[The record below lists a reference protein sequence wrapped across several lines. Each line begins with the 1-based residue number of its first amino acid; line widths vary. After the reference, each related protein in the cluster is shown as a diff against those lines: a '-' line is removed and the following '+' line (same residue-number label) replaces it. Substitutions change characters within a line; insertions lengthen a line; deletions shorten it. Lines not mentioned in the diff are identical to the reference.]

1 MTMRRIALI
10 AIAIGLLASLVVA
23 VQRFRYERNSR
34 SVEIVMDQQDFA
46 DFATAY
52 GYDQTELL
60 RQMRIA
66 GLTAVA
72 IYEETGQRINLGNHA
87 FVQSG
92 QQLIATARTTPLS
105 DPLLAGLAKR
115 GEVDPNSMYLL
126 VYDRPTLDR
135 YVWALRNQLESRNVR
150 VLRSTLPALLAV
162 KTQVD
167 YFNNLGLGIPQDVA
181 TQARSLGLIVDPR
194 FQNNEKLDEAHIQA
208 VFDQAM
214 AGGKI
219 GTVIFFGLR
228 NEVMGYQYQIDAT
241 ADVFSTAR
249 ANQPLFGFIE
259 FYDPTQAQ
267 KGGETLGRKIP
278 GRTVRVQAISK
289 LELDKL
295 DLDTVIARYL
305 LGVRERNIRV
315 IYLRPFPHLIQIK
328 DASGQLV
335 TASAEATNLEM
346 LRQLRDSLSENGF
359 HVGRAHPFVD
369 FGGPFYQVLYFI
381 AALGAAGGFLLLLDL
396 LGWARAWMPW
406 AFFGLTALAYA
417 AAAFLHHD
425 DIVRR
430 AWALGGALTF
440 SVLAGIAVAPWFM
453 ETTEIPGAKAP
464 ALQDARN
471 GLRCLLTAAGVAA
484 MGALLVTGLLSQA
497 SFMLEVQQFFG
508 VKALLVVPALALV
521 AIYLFTDAFG
531 ERRQV
536 GDAAASPVR
545 AWQLAAV
552 VLLVAGA
559 ALLVTRSGNQPDTG
573 VSPIEVHL
581 RGFLTTLLGARP
593 RFKEFLIGFPA
604 LFLLPVLLPAH
615 RRALGWVFV
624 LAIGVGTA
632 DIVDTFSHIHTSLTI
647 GALRLFNG
655 LVVGSLVGLVAQSLY
670 RRLVRSPRPTRAA

>member
-1 MTMRRIALI
+1 MRRVALI
-10 AIAIGLLASLVVA
+10 AIAIGAVASLIVA
-23 VQRFRYERNSR
+23 AERFRYERNSR
-34 SVEIVMDQQDFA
+34 SVEIAMDQQDLA

-52 GYDQTELL
+52 GYDMTELM

-66 GLTAVA
+66 GLSAVA
-72 IYEETGQRINLGNHA
+72 IYEETGLRVNLGNHA
-87 FVQSG
+87 YAQSG

-105 DPLLAGLAKR
+105 DPLLAALAKR
-115 GEVDPNSMYLL
+115 GAIDPGSMYLL
-126 VYDRPTLDR
+126 VYDRASLDR
-135 YVWALRNQLESRNVR
+135 YVWALRNQLEARNVR

-181 TQARSLGLIVDPR
+181 AKVRDLGLIVDPR
-194 FQNNEKLDEAHIQA
+194 FQNNEKLDQQHIEA

-228 NEVMGYQYQIDAT
+228 NEVMGYEYQLDAT
-241 ADVFSTAR
+241 AAVFSAPR
-249 ANQPLFGFIE
+249 ANRPLFGFIE

-278 GRTVRVQAISK
+278 GQTVRVQAISK

-328 DASGQLV
+328 DASGQWV

-346 LRQLRDSLSENGF
+346 LRELRGALEANGF

-369 FGGPFYQVLYFI
+369 FGGAWIELLYFL
-381 AALGAAGGFLLLLDL
+381 AALGVAGGLLLFLDL
-396 LGWARAWMPW
+396 FGWARAWMPW
-406 AFFGLTALAYA
+406 VFFGLTTIAFW
-417 AAAFLHHD
+417 AAAFVHHD

-430 AWALGGALTF
+430 VWALGGGLIF
-440 SVLAGIAVAPWFM
+440 SVLAGMAVAPYFSSA
-453 ETTEIPGAKAP
+453 EEDAGAKAP
-464 ALQDARN
+464 APQR
-471 GLRCLLTAAGVAA
+471 GLRCLLTAAGVALL
-484 MGALLVTGLLSQA
+484 GALFVIGLLSQA
-497 SFMLEVQQFFG
+497 TFMLEVQQFFG

-531 ERRQV
+531 ARRQI
-536 GDAAASPVR
+536 GDAFSSPVR
-545 AWQLAAV
+545 AWQLAAIV
-552 VLLVAGA
+552 VLVAGA
-559 ALLVTRSGNQPDTG
+559 ALLVLRSGNQPDTG
-573 VSPIEVHL
+573 VSPLEVHL

-593 RFKEFLIGFPA
+593 RFKEFLVGFPA
-604 LFLLPVLLPAH
+604 LFLLPALLPAH

-624 LAIGVGTA
+624 LAIGIGTA
-632 DIVDTFSHIHTSLTI
+632 DIVDTFSHIHTSLVI

-655 LVVGSLVGLVAQSLY
+655 LVVGSAVGLIAQAVY
-670 RRLVRSPRPTRAA
+670 RRFARSAPAARGT